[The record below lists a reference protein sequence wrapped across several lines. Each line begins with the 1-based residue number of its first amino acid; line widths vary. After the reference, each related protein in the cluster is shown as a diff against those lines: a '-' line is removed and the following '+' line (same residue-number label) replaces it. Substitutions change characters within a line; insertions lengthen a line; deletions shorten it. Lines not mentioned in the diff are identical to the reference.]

1 MHYRRLVTISLG
13 LMTALSACG
22 STPPPAA
29 PPAAPK
35 PVAAPP
41 KPMTPLG
48 AQTPK
53 ATVAAIQPGP
63 TLTPQAVQ
71 DALNTGRF
79 HYQPRGR
86 RDPFE
91 NIEIRMKEAPAVLSV
106 TAAKL
111 TAIVHGAITL
121 ALVEDAKGVGYIL
134 KPGDTLGDGR
144 VVEIGADNIVFAIA
158 PKPGSTTNRVVLR
171 IAAD

>member
-1 MHYRRLVTISLG
+1 MQHRWFVLGSLG
-13 LMTALSACG
+13 LLTTALAACG
-22 STPPPAA
+22 GSPPPAA
-29 PPAAPK
+29 PPK
-35 PVAAPP
+35 PVSAPP
-41 KPMTPLG
+41 KPATPIG
-48 AQTPK
+48 AAPSSK
-53 ATVAAIQPGP
+53 PTVAAVQQTPA
-63 TLTPQAVQ
+63 LTPQGVT

-79 HYQPRGR
+79 HYQPKGR

-106 TAAKL
+106 TATKL
-111 TAIVHGAITL
+111 TAVVRGAVTL